1 MGDEMARVKAEIFD
15 DSESDLHDDVF
26 SESKASGVTEDPTTV
41 HVKEEVDDG
50 AVNGFMDK
58 MPKTM
63 EGLHEMGPPP
73 FLKKTFEMVEDSHT
87 DPVVSWSQTRDSFVV
102 WDSHEFSKTLLPKYF
117 KHSNFSSFVR
127 QLNTYGFRKVDS
139 DRWEFANEGF
149 QGGKKHLLKNIRRRS
164 KYTRLH
170 QGAFTMVKPGV
181 EAEMEK
187 LKKDQNILKVEILKL
202 RQQQENSHVQLTNVQ
217 ERVRCAEMKQY
228 QMMFFL
234 TRMARRPAFVEQLIQ
249 KIRRKREVDGNDMV
263 KRPRLMGNPCSVP
276 FPKTMGTTPN
286 VDYRHQTHKQFPSMQ
301 SELEGFLSE
310 TVNISK
316 LEHPTPSPLEDE
328 LCNSVQGLRAHG
340 CSSANAPDASSAY
353 HVMSEKLMRE
363 NSLVDEELDVND
375 SNIYLEL
382 EDLITKPT
390 DWSLGSTFGLVEQT
404 S

>member
-1 MGDEMARVKAEIFD
+1 MGEEVARVKAE
-15 DSESDLHDDVF
+15 ERNDDVL
-26 SESKASGVTEDPTTV
+26 SESKEESGVTV
-41 HVKEEVDDG
+41 QVKEEVDDD
-50 AVNGFMDK
+50 AVNA
-58 MPKTM
+58 MPKPM
-63 EGLHEMGPPP
+63 EGLHEVGPPP
-73 FLKKTFEMVEDSHT
+73 FLKKTFEMVEDPDT
-87 DPVVSWSQTRDSFVV
+87 DPVVSWSQSRDSFIV

-164 KYTRLH
+164 KYNKLH
-170 QGAFTMVKPGV
+170 QGSFNMMKPGV
-181 EAEMEK
+181 EAEVEK

-234 TRMARRPAFVEQLIQ
+234 TRMARRPAFVDRLIQ
-249 KIRRKREVDGNDMV
+249 KLRRKRELEGNDMV
-263 KRPRLMGNPCSVP
+263 KRPRLMGAPCNAT
-276 FPKTMGTTPN
+276 FPRAMETTSS
-286 VDYRHQTHKQFPSMQ
+286 VDYRHQGHEQFPILQ
-301 SELEGFLSE
+301 SELNGFLSE
-310 TVNISK
+310 TTNTSSM
-316 LEHPTPSPLEDE
+316 EHPIPSPLEDE
-328 LCNSVQGLRAHG
+328 LCSSVQGLRAN
-340 CSSANAPDASSAY
+340 CTRSSEQDTSSAY

-363 NSLVDEELDVND
+363 NSLVGEEELDVND

-390 DWSLGSTFGLVEQT
+390 DWVGSAGGLVGQT